1 VAEIGSPE
9 VPHLADAHTCHNIGA
24 HYLLKAYMVDF
35 HETRSLFA
43 VE

>member
-9 VPHLADAHTCHNIGA
+9 VPHLADAQTCHNVGA
-24 HYLLKAYMVDF
+24 DYPLKAYMVDF
-35 HETRSLFA
+35 HESRSLFA